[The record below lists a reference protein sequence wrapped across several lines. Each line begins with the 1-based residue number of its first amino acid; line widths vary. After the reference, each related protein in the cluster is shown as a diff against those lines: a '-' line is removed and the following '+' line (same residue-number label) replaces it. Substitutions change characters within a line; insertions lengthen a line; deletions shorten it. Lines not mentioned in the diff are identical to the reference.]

1 MNKRSFF
8 GSLLMLMLPLLNN
21 AQVVMQPQA
30 PPLGLT
36 IKPQLWNLALVN
48 ATKEPL
54 NVRIEMTMTDVSTN
68 QRVLTG
74 TTRSF
79 ILPDGAKQ
87 VQAKDVIPVTYNAG
101 SSLYS
106 IDPSPE
112 GFLPTGV
119 FNICYTLIGSPK
131 GVAETTITES
141 CETYE
146 IEPLSPPQ
154 LVSPMEQENIET
166 PRPLFTWLPPAPL
179 NNFSRLTYDW
189 ILVELQPTQSPADA
203 IQMNMPVHTRQ
214 QIEFTNFQYPQM
226 APALDTAKTYA
237 WRVTA
242 KNNLVVV
249 ANSEVWT
256 FRIPGNKP
264 DSIFN
269 NNPGYYARLHST
281 EDAAFT
287 ICNGVLRL
295 EYNNLNNQQQLQFR
309 LFDITSSARKE
320 INMGEQQQLMKPGQN
335 FLNID
340 LRGMAGMVQQ
350 HFYLLQVQGAN
361 NEKWYLKFEYKK
373 K

>member
-1 MNKRSFF
+1 MA
-8 GSLLMLMLPLLNN
+8 LPAFAQ
-21 AQVVMQPQA
+21 AQVAMQPQA

-54 NVRIEMTMTDVSTN
+54 TVRIEMTMTDVATN

-106 IDPSPE
+106 IDPNPE

-119 FNICYTLIGSPK
+119 FNICYTLIGTPK
-131 GVAETTITES
+131 GLEETTIAES

-154 LVSPMEQENIET
+154 LVSPMEQEQVET
-166 PRPLFTWLPPAPL
+166 PRPIFSWLPPAPL
-179 NNFSRLTYDW
+179 NNFSRLSYDW
-189 ILVELQPTQSPADA
+189 ILVEVQPTQSPADA
-203 IQMNMPVHTRQ
+203 IQLNVPLLTRQ
-214 QIEFTNFQYPQM
+214 QLDFTNLQYPQS
-226 APALDTAKTYA
+226 APALDTGTLYA

-242 KNNLVVV
+242 KNNLVIV

-256 FRIPGNKP
+256 FRVSGNKP
-264 DSIFN
+264 DSVIN
-269 NNPGYYARLHST
+269 KNIGYYARLHAT

-287 ICNGVLRL
+287 ICTGVLRM
-295 EYNNLNNQQQLQFR
+295 EYNNFSNQQQLQFR
-309 LFDITSSARKE
+309 LFDITSSSRKE
-320 INMGEQQQLMKPGQN
+320 INVGEQLQQLRPGQN

-340 LRGMAGMVQQ
+340 LRGVSGMVHQ
-350 HFYLLQVQGAN
+350 HFYLLEVQGAN
-361 NEKWYLKFEYKK
+361 SEKWYLKFEYKK